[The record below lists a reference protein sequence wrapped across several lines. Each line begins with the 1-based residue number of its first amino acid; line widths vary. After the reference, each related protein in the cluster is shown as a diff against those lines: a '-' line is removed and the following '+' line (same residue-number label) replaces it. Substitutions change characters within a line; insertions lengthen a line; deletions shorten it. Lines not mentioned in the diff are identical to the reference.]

1 MVAVKMRITIK
12 SEAKPQF
19 SESVQSPLPNH
30 TFTEAVNQSIY
41 GHVLVSF
48 VVKIDT
54 ASLSC
59 ETKTC
64 REKTKHVTCSHPLR
78 ECQKLGSDTSMRPT
92 NAIHHP
98 HPQAQL
104 SSFPDCMRRGVR
116 SQGSNV
122 WMYLGRTR
130 KPGKEAEEPVPGLV
144 PPSITQQ
151 MLRNLGE
158 GAVLSF
164 WVEWRR
170 QAQVIHRLES
180 PSVYSSS

>member
-19 SESVQSPLPNH
+19 SESVQPPLPNH

-59 ETKTC
+59 ATKTC

-78 ECQKLGSDTSMRPT
+78 VLEV
-92 NAIHHP
+92 
-98 HPQAQL
+98 
-104 SSFPDCMRRGVR
+104 GVR
-116 SQGSNV
+116 YLHAPHQCHPPPSSAGSIIILPWLYEERGQKQGIKRVDVFGKN
-122 WMYLGRTR
+122 LQTR
-130 KPGKEAEEPVPGLV
+130 KRSWRASAWAGAAQHHSADAEESGGGGSTVILGG
-144 PPSITQQ
+144 SGGGR
-151 MLRNLGE
+151 LR
-158 GAVLSF
+158 
-164 WVEWRR
+164 
-170 QAQVIHRLES
+170 
-180 PSVYSSS
+180 